1 MKITN
6 AFQEILD
13 ENLHINQIKIWEDK
27 GSEFYNRSMKSW
39 LQDNNIEMYSIHNE
53 GKSVVAEKIIRE
65 LKTKIYK
72 HMISISKNLYT
83 VMIRLSNQH
92 FSQISAHVISSMFN
106 KRPALIKR
114 PPYKG
119 GCLIGDCLI

>member
-39 LQDNNIEMYSIHNE
+39 IQDNNLEMYSIHNE
-53 GKSVVAEKIIRE
+53 GKSVVTEKIIRE

-72 HMISISKNLYT
+72 HMISISKNVYT
-83 VMIRLSNQH
+83 VMI
-92 FSQISAHVISSMFN
+92 
-106 KRPALIKR
+106 
-114 PPYKG
+114 
-119 GCLIGDCLI
+119 

>member
-92 FSQISAHVISSMFN
+92 FLSAPL
-106 KRPALIKR
+106 K
-114 PPYKG
+114 
-119 GCLIGDCLI
+119 

>member
-53 GKSVVAEKIIRE
+53 GKAVVAEKIIRE

-92 FSQISAHVISSMFN
+92 FLSAPL
-106 KRPALIKR
+106 K
-114 PPYKG
+114 
-119 GCLIGDCLI
+119 

>member
-39 LQDNNIEMYSIHNE
+39 IQDNNLEMYSIHNE
-53 GKSVVAEKIIRE
+53 GKSVVAEKIFRE

-72 HMISISKNLYT
+72 HMISISKNVYT
-83 VMIRLSNQH
+83 KMI
-92 FSQISAHVISSMFN
+92 
-106 KRPALIKR
+106 
-114 PPYKG
+114 
-119 GCLIGDCLI
+119 